1 MTPKRTFSER
11 HRCRLSEA
19 SRCVAACVAFQTK
32 EAADPL
38 PAWTCPP
45 NEKAREASAIECQ
58 GRGHGCRV
66 VVLKVIEQH
75 ITTEQDDRQQAIYK
89 IGRPSGPVTAHF
101 AGSLLGEP
109 TVQLFVA
116 VFESSASTPTAHALA
131 NE

>member
-1 MTPKRTFSER
+1 M
-11 HRCRLSEA
+11 RCRLRSLPDKQK
-19 SRCVAACVAFQTK
+19 RRRIH
-32 EAADPL
+32 L
-38 PAWTCPP
+38 PAWTYPP

-58 GRGHGCRV
+58 GRGHGCGV

-75 ITTEQDDRQQAIYK
+75 ITAEQDDRQQAIYK
-89 IGRPSGPVTAHF
+89 IGRPSGPVIAHF

-116 VFESSASTPTAHALA
+116 VFESSASTPTEHALA

>member
-1 MTPKRTFSER
+1 MRRRLRSLPDKRGGGST
-11 HRCRLSEA
+11 CRRGRA
-19 SRCVAACVAFQTK
+19 
-32 EAADPL
+32 L
-38 PAWTCPP
+38 PMK
-45 NEKAREASAIECQ
+45 KAREASAIECQ
-58 GRGHGCRV
+58 GRGHGCGV

-75 ITTEQDDRQQAIYK
+75 ITAEQDDRQQAIYK